1 MNRYSSLVGLAANAI
16 GLVRKIGIPK
26 WSAAIQYLQS
36 AAFQDEFS
44 NITYLMAT
52 IMTSSNLFVS
62 GPLIISAFLFLAGEF
77 QKKLRA
83 NPSFPILSIG
93 MLNGWI
99 QKGANNEFQN
109 YGRQIK
115 ADMEVYC
122 GFYLIGM
129 IFLGGA
135 NFLGVIMFWQMQRM
149 RYMVSVPLQMGFQ
162 RLDQNI

>member
-1 MNRYSSLVGLAANAI
+1 MVCFAANAI
-16 GLVRKIGIPK
+16 GLIRKCGIPT
-26 WSAAIQYLQS
+26 WSAAIEYLQS

-44 NITYLMAT
+44 NMTYLMAT
-52 IMTSSNLFVS
+52 VMTSGNLFVS
-62 GPLIISAFLFLAGEF
+62 GPMIISALLFLAAEF

-83 NPSFPILSIG
+83 NPSLPVLSMATIK
-93 MLNGWI
+93 NWI
-99 QKGANNEFQN
+99 DKGAGHEMQN

-135 NFLGVIMFWQMQRM
+135 NFLGVVMFWQMQRM
-149 RYMVSVPLQMGFQ
+149 RYMVSVPL
-162 RLDQNI
+162 